1 MSRRAFTEKAIA
13 SEDVL
18 RKTTRSARN
27 VKHESIVAGEAAGR
41 GIPGRVQCRDGSLK
55 NGSDTE
61 MDGRRLVRDRPCLV
75 SEKETVSFAT
85 LFVVPEADAVETYSS
100 EQIEVKERTR
110 GKRIQ
115 KDKLDAVLRSF
126 LESIQVSMPGTTEV
140 TIITNQNK
148 EKRELPQNAVWK
160 PSTREFARGNLMVQR
175 LESYIDFLEDMIEK
189 RKNSS
194 AYSITHVIFSDF
206 DMIVVDD
213 LGCAFETF
221 VSFDVALTF
230 RNNQRQPI
238 NSGVIMIRGT
248 LESLTRGK
256 NLLKKVVEVYRAK
269 FSHAFGVLGDQLA
282 LADVVKGTV
291 QAARAFQGG
300 PFEAPVMAAKTL
312 FLPCSIYNW
321 TPSEGAGQ
329 FHGMPTEVKVR
340 YSFSIYCIHEVITNI
355 LCILRKLSC

>member
-1 MSRRAFTEKAIA
+1 MTDGGGLPSLVLRMTLLLLLGFASLQLQAWMSRRAFTEKAIA

-85 LFVVPEADAVETYSS
+85 LFVVPEADAVETFSS

-110 GKRIQ
+110 GKRIE
-115 KDKLDAVLRSF
+115 KDKLDAVLQSF

-175 LESYIDFLEDMIEK
+175 LESYIVRHLEDWWSNKIGLK
-189 RKNSS
+189 IYWFSS
-194 AYSITHVIFSDF
+194 SCCIIFRVFITS
-206 DMIVVDD
+206 
-213 LGCAFETF
+213 
-221 VSFDVALTF
+221 
-230 RNNQRQPI
+230 
-238 NSGVIMIRGT
+238 
-248 LESLTRGK
+248 
-256 NLLKKVVEVYRAK
+256 
-269 FSHAFGVLGDQLA
+269 
-282 LADVVKGTV
+282 
-291 QAARAFQGG
+291 
-300 PFEAPVMAAKTL
+300 
-312 FLPCSIYNW
+312 
-321 TPSEGAGQ
+321 
-329 FHGMPTEVKVR
+329 
-340 YSFSIYCIHEVITNI
+340 
-355 LCILRKLSC
+355 